1 MIKNNDT
8 ISFQI
13 ITLINVKMLIVFCIN
28 DLLETK
34 NMIPAA
40 NDRLNR
46 SKAEKWAKE
55 RIPAMM
61 PAKHDMAD
69 RIIKARVAFQYAEEE

>member
-1 MIKNNDT
+1 
-8 ISFQI
+8 
-13 ITLINVKMLIVFCIN
+13 
-28 DLLETK
+28 
-34 NMIPAA
+34 MIPAA

-69 RIIKARVAFQYAEEE
+69 RIIKARVAFQYAEEEQNKKML